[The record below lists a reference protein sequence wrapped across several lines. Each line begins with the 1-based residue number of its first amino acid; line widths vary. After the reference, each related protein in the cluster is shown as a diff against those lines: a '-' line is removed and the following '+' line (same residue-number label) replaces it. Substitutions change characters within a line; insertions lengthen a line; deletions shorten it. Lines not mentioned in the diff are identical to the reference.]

1 MSGMK
6 FVGGYPNEYC
16 IFMDTLSDDEQKE
29 IRKQLNSSWIKFC
42 WDNSEHIRSHFIT
55 KK

>member
-42 WDNSEHIRSHFIT
+42 WTIVNTYVHIS
-55 KK
+55 

>member
-1 MSGMK
+1 MI

-29 IRKQLNSSWIKFC
+29 IRKQLNSRCQNYSKLL
-42 WDNSEHIRSHFIT
+42 EQM
-55 KK
+55 